1 MSKHFKQLKKMHRE
15 LRDDCFEKEF
25 NIRIHRSLSWL
36 NRAEQEDKDM
46 DAKFIFLWI
55 SLNSAYSIHLN
66 TYERHADEGL
76 RLDFFKT
83 LLKNGQD
90 KIHVIIYKR
99 FFQEVKSILDNAF
112 ILTSF
117 WQGKKDWKT
126 KLKNEKKAVQDAL
139 RNRNDLQVLT
149 LKNEKKAVRDTLRDR
164 NDTDYILGILFRRL
178 YVLRNQIFHGGATW
192 QGKLNRQQVEDG
204 ASLLSYL
211 VPVMLEIMMKNPKD
225 NWGILAYPPTA
236 DD

>member
-36 NRAEQEDKDM
+36 NRAEKENEDSDS
-46 DAKFIFLWI
+46 KFIFLWI
-55 SLNSAYSIHLN
+55 SLSSAYSIHLDSYQN
-66 TYERHADEGL
+66 HGDEEL
-76 RLDFFKT
+76 RSEFFLT

-90 KIHVIIYKR
+90 KIHEIIYER
-99 FFQEVKSILDNAF
+99 FSQEVRSILDNEYILNAF
-112 ILTSF
+112 
-117 WQGKKDWKT
+117 WADKDNWEV
-126 KLKNEKKAVQDAL
+126 KLKNEKREVQDAL
-139 RNRNDLQVLT
+139 RNRNGT
-149 LKNEKKAVRDTLRDR
+149 K
-164 NDTDYILGILFRRL
+164 YILSILFKRL

-192 QGKLNRQQVEDG
+192 QGKLNRQQVKDG

-211 VPVMLEIMMKNPKD
+211 MPVLLEIMMLNPD
-225 NWGILAYPPTA
+225 ENWGEIAYPPT